1 MTFIPVLLH
10 YVVES
15 KPLAAFLSGSKD
27 MDRDSRADALGKD
40 KNIGWCIAD
49 IFKTKAAKKLSKEQ
63 QALIAKRASELE
75 HSDCLGWCMC
85 TQLDVLF
92 Y

>member
-1 MTFIPVLLH
+1 MTFILLH

-49 IFKTKAAKKLSKEQ
+49 IFKAKAAKNIFQKKS
-63 QALIAKRASELE
+63 ISENNRP
-75 HSDCLGWCMC
+75 
-85 TQLDVLF
+85 VLCNQVPVI
-92 Y
+92 YLKYKI

>member
-1 MTFIPVLLH
+1 MLH

-49 IFKTKAAKKLSKEQ
+49 IFKPKLPKSLAKNSKP
-63 QALIAKRASELE
+63 
-75 HSDCLGWCMC
+75 
-85 TQLDVLF
+85 
-92 Y
+92 